1 MSVAPHASTPLA
13 GIQALGQSVWLDNI
27 SRRMLTTGEL
37 QRLITE
43 DDLRG
48 VTSNPTIFDKAI
60 SQSADYDDAVR
71 EAVRN
76 GADVDAVYQS
86 LVVADIQAA
95 LDLFRPVYDRTNA
108 LDGYVSLEVSPLL
121 ARDTAATAH
130 EAKLLWQELDRPNAM
145 IKIPGTTE
153 CLDAIEESLFE
164 GINVNVTLLFS
175 VDAYEAVAQRY
186 LRALERRAAAGKP
199 IDRVASVASFF
210 VSRIDSEVDRRLGE
224 LAKGATDPAAKAE
237 IESLAGKIAVD
248 NAKLAYAAYQRL
260 FGTPEFAAL
269 RAKGAR
275 PQRVLWAS
283 VGTKNPAYPDTLYID
298 ELIGPDTVSTMP
310 PETLDATRDHGT
322 AAVTLT
328 QGVEDSRRRI
338 ARLKELG
345 IDLDEV
351 TTLLLEQG
359 IASFAKSFDA
369 LIGGIKAKRE
379 TLLQEVT
386 SR

>member
-1 MSVAPHASTPLA
+1 MSVASRVSSPLA
-13 GIQALGQSVWLDNI
+13 AIQALGQSVWLDNI

-37 QRLITE
+37 LRLISE

-60 SQSADYDDAVR
+60 SQSADYDDAMKALVK
-71 EAVRN
+71 A
-76 GADVDAVYQS
+76 GADVDAIYHDLTVN
-86 LVVADIQAA
+86 DIRDA
-95 LDLFRPVYDRTNA
+95 LDLFRPVYDRTKT

-121 ARDTAATAH
+121 ARDTAATAR
-130 EAKLLWQELDRPNAM
+130 EAKHLWEQLDRPNAM

-175 VDAYEAVAQRY
+175 VAAYEAVALRY
-186 LRALERRAAAGKP
+186 IRALERRVAAGLP

-210 VSRIDSEVDRRLGE
+210 VSRIDAEVDKRLDA
-224 LAKGATDPAAKAE
+224 LAKATTDPAVKAE
-237 IESLAGKIAVD
+237 LATFAGKIAVD
-248 NAKLAYAAYQRL
+248 NAKLAYDAFERL

-269 RAKGAR
+269 RTRGAR
-275 PQRVLWAS
+275 VQRVLWAS

-310 PETLDATRDHGT
+310 PETLDAVRDHGT
-322 AAVTLT
+322 AAVTLN
-328 QGVEDSRRRI
+328 QGVADSRQRI

-345 IDLDEV
+345 IDLDDV
-351 TTLLLEQG
+351 TTLLLDQG

-369 LIGGIKAKRE
+369 LLGGIRTKRDA
-379 TLLQEVT
+379 LRQDVAAG
-386 SR
+386 